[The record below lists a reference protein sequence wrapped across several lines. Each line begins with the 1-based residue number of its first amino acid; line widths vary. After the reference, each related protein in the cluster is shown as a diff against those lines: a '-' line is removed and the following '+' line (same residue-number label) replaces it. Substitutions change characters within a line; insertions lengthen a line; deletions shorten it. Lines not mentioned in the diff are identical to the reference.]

1 LISASI
7 VLLFDPNLSWQ
18 IIVLILFMAT
28 EKNSKRKWPVFFLL
42 FCTGDCASFTLGR
55 PFLPF
60 QQLLGVL
67 PPLSSALLPPP
78 YRTLMTNPA
87 SPVYEFFQEEIKLD
101 MEGKR

>member
-1 LISASI
+1 MFSC
-7 VLLFDPNLSWQ
+7 
-18 IIVLILFMAT
+18 
-28 EKNSKRKWPVFFLL
+28 L